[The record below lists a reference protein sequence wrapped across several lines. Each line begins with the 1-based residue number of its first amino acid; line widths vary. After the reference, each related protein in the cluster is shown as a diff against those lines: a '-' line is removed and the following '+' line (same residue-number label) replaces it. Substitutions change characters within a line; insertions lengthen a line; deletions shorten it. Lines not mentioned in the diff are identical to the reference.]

1 MAKSTYSLAHISF
14 LTLSGTWCVSETAA
28 DKKVFLLGDEVTA
41 QGNNEPVTCWTAV
54 STVCCTD
61 WSALPV
67 GGVVSAMSEL
77 PWTAVPDLC
86 GGSGMNCTTGIAADA
101 DGGTWATF
109 CKALATAA
117 VIVFERVARVSWVRT
132 DCIGTGTAGELSW
145 DPDWIG

>member
-1 MAKSTYSLAHISF
+1 M
-14 LTLSGTWCVSETAA
+14 
-28 DKKVFLLGDEVTA
+28 
-41 QGNNEPVTCWTAV
+41 

-61 WSALPV
+61 WSALSV
-67 GGVVSAMSEL
+67 GGVVSVMSEL